1 MESLGKYLREL
12 RLQRDLSYDQ
22 VWQDIRL
29 AEQNIRALEENR
41 LFDIGNYGYVKAM
54 IFNYARY
61 LEADVD
67 KVMAELKIMMPENTK
82 KEFTPRKTLK
92 ESKIMLSTN
101 FLWTVGILIFVAILG
116 SILLYSYNQG
126 WLQTPELFERHTE
139 VAESPEVK
147 TDEEQKP
154 DSMRMR
160 MRILSESIPQSNV
173 TQDRK
178 STDSVPRDT
187 TDYIGN
193 ILGKSPVNVRIN

>member
-12 RLQRDLSYDQ
+12 RLQRDLSYDT

-41 LFDIGNYGYVKAM
+41 LFDVGNYGYVKAM
-54 IFNYARY
+54 VFNYARY

>member
-12 RLQRDLSYDQ
+12 RLQRDLSYDT

-41 LFDIGNYGYVKAM
+41 LFDVGSYGYVKAM
-54 IFNYARY
+54 VFNYARY

-139 VAESPEVK
+139 VAESPELK

>member
-82 KEFTPRKTLK
+82 RNLPRKTLK

-126 WLQTPELFERHTE
+126 WLQTPQLFERHTE
-139 VAESPEVK
+139 VAETPL
-147 TDEEQKP
+147 
-154 DSMRMR
+154 RR
-160 MRILSESIPQSNV
+160 
-173 TQDRK
+173 
-178 STDSVPRDT
+178 
-187 TDYIGN
+187 
-193 ILGKSPVNVRIN
+193 LGKSKNRIACACGCAS

>member
-12 RLQRDLSYDQ
+12 RLQRDLSYDT

>member
-12 RLQRDLSYDQ
+12 RLQRDLSYDT

-41 LFDIGNYGYVKAM
+41 LFDVGNYGYVKAM
-54 IFNYARY
+54 VFNYARY

-139 VAESPEVK
+139 VAESPELK

>member
-12 RLQRDLSYDQ
+12 RLQRDLSYDT

-41 LFDIGNYGYVKAM
+41 LFDVGNYGYVKAM

>member
-12 RLQRDLSYDQ
+12 RLQRDLNYEQ
-22 VWQDIRL
+22 IWQDIRL
-29 AEQNIRALEENR
+29 SEQNIRALEENR
-41 LFDIGNYGYVKAM
+41 LFDVGNYGYVKVV

-67 KVMAELKIMMPENTK
+67 KVMAEFKIMMPEHTK

-92 ESKIMLSTN
+92 ERKIMLSTN

-126 WLQTPELFERHTE
+126 WLKTPDLFERHTE
-139 VAESPEVK
+139 VADSPVEK
-147 TDEEQKP
+147 IEEEQKP
-154 DSMRMR
+154 DSLRMR
-160 MRILSESIPQSNV
+160 MRILSESIPKSNV
-173 TQDRK
+173 AQDLK

>member
-54 IFNYARY
+54 VFNYARY

-139 VAESPEVK
+139 VAESPELK

>member
-12 RLQRDLSYDQ
+12 RLQRDLSYDT

-41 LFDIGNYGYVKAM
+41 LFDVGNYGYVKAM

-139 VAESPEVK
+139 VAESPELK

>member
-41 LFDIGNYGYVKAM
+41 LFDVGNYGYVKAM
-54 IFNYARY
+54 VFNYARY

-139 VAESPEVK
+139 VAESPELK

>member
-29 AEQNIRALEENR
+29 AEQNIRALEVNR
-41 LFDIGNYGYVKAM
+41 LFDVGNYGYVKAM
-54 IFNYARY
+54 VFNYARY

>member
-139 VAESPEVK
+139 VAESPELK